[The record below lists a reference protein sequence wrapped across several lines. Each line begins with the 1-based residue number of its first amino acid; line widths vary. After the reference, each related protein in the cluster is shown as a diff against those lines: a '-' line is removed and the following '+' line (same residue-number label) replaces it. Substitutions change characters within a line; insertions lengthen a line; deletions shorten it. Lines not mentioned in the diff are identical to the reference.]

1 MSTEEILTVKEDI
14 HEMKGDIK
22 GLVSA
27 MNDLKISLVENYLK
41 KSDCKEC
48 KENQK
53 TRQAFWD
60 LETKKTTIKWS
71 GIIAL
76 VVIVLLAGR
85 GLAELFNIIPK

>member
-1 MSTEEILTVKEDI
+1 MSTEEILSVKEDI

-22 GLVSA
+22 GLVFA
-27 MNDLKISLVENYLK
+27 MNDLRVSIAENYLK

-53 TRQAFWD
+53 SKQTFWD
-60 LETKKTTIKWS
+60 GETKKTSIKWS
-71 GIIAL
+71 GIIIL

-85 GLAELFNIIPK
+85 GIFELANIIPK